1 VIFLDEN
8 KIKEDYDR
16 FMSLIEED
24 PRSENLKR
32 MYEDLDQ
39 ELAEAPAA
47 AVQHHHNAFPGGYL
61 DHVLRVYDI
70 SVEMTK
76 TFHAFEG
83 ELNFTSQE
91 LQFATLHH
99 DLGKLGE
106 PGEPYY
112 VEQDS
117 DWHRK
122 TLGQNY
128 KYNNTIQYM
137 SVTDRAHYM
146 LQQYDIKITKN
157 EWLGIHLSDGMYE
170 DSNKSYLKNN
180 MYPYPMKTNIPYIV
194 HVSDYLAMVVE
205 KDKGKF

>member
-1 VIFLDEN
+1 MIFLDEN

-83 ELNFTSQE
+83 KLNFTSQE

-106 PGEPYY
+106 PNEPYY

-146 LQQYDIKITKN
+146 LQQYDVKITKN
-157 EWLGIHLSDGMYE
+157 EWLGIHLSDGMYDE
-170 DSNKSYLKNN
+170 SNKSYLMNR

-194 HVSDYLAMVVE
+194 HVSDYLAMVIE

>member
-24 PRSENLKR
+24 ERSENLKR
-32 MYEDLDQ
+32 MYEDLEQ
-39 ELAEAPAA
+39 ELAAAPAA

-61 DHVLRVYDI
+61 DHVLRVHDI
-70 SVEMTK
+70 SLDMTK
-76 TFHAFEG
+76 LFHNFEG
-83 ELNFTSQE
+83 KIDFTPQE
-91 LQFATLHH
+91 LRFATLHH

-117 DWHRK
+117 EWHRK

-137 SVTDRAHYM
+137 SVTDRAHYL
-146 LQQYDIKITKN
+146 LQLYDIPITKN

-180 MYPYPMKTNIPYIV
+180 MYPYPMKTNISYVV

-205 KDKGKF
+205 KDKTKF

>member
-1 VIFLDEN
+1 MIFLDEN

-91 LQFATLHH
+91 LQFATLPH

-106 PGEPYY
+106 LGEPYY

>member
-1 VIFLDEN
+1 MIFLDEN
-8 KIKEDYDR
+8 KIKKDHDR

-32 MYEDLDQ
+32 MYEDLEQ

-61 DHVLRVYDI
+61 DHVLRVHDI

-170 DSNKSYLKNN
+170 ESNKSYLMNR

-194 HVSDYLAMVVE
+194 HVSDYLAMVIE

>member
-1 VIFLDEN
+1 MIFLDEN

-70 SVEMTK
+70 SEEMTK

-106 PGEPYY
+106 PSEPYY

-157 EWLGIHLSDGMYE
+157 EWLGIHLSDGMYDE
-170 DSNKSYLKNN
+170 SNKSYLKNN

>member
-1 VIFLDEN
+1 MIFLDEN
-8 KIKEDYDR
+8 KIKKDYDR

-39 ELAEAPAA
+39 ELAAAPAA

-61 DHVLRVYDI
+61 DHVLRVHDI
-70 SVEMTK
+70 SLEMTK

-170 DSNKSYLKNN
+170 ESNKSYLMNR

-194 HVSDYLAMVVE
+194 HVSDYLAMVIE

>member
-1 VIFLDEN
+1 MIFLDEN

-32 MYEDLDQ
+32 MYGDLDQ

-70 SVEMTK
+70 SVDLTK
-76 TFHAFEG
+76 TFHNFEG
-83 ELNFTSQE
+83 NLDFTSQE
-91 LQFATLHH
+91 LRFATLHH
-99 DLGKLGE
+99 DLGKLGD

-112 VEQDS
+112 IEQDS
-117 DWHRK
+117 EWHRK

-170 DSNKSYLKNN
+170 ESNKSYLMNR

-194 HVSDYLAMVVE
+194 HVSDYLAMVIE

>member
-1 VIFLDEN
+1 MIFLDEN

-32 MYEDLDQ
+32 MYEDLEQ

-61 DHVLRVYDI
+61 DHVLRVHDI

-112 VEQDS
+112 MEQDS

-170 DSNKSYLKNN
+170 ESNKSYLMNR

-194 HVSDYLAMVVE
+194 HVSDYLAMVIE